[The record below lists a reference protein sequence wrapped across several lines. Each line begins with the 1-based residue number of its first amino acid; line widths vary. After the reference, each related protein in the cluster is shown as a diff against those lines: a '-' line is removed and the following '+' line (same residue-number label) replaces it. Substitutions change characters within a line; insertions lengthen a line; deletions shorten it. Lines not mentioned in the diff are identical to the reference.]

1 MASLWSQNP
10 DQLLDNIKSDEQNVS
25 QNLIYSVKS
34 AEKGVSGTLQWISN
48 WISSYIDWF
57 LFFVWTWAVILIMY
71 NGIRLMF
78 FSWIWQS
85 EVDKVKSRMLN
96 LAIGVIAITWVYLIL
111 RFAVWFIN
119 FIFR

>member
-1 MASLWSQNP
+1 
-10 DQLLDNIKSDEQNVS
+10 
-25 QNLIYSVKS
+25 LIYSVKS